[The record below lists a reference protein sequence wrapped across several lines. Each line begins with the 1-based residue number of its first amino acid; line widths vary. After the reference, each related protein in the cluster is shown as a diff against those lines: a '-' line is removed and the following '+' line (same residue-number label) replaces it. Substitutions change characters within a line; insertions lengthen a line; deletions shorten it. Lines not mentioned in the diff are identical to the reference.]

1 MSIDGVPASGKPL
14 GLEAA
19 LEVVEHLAEPGCGR
33 GIGERGGGDD
43 AVSRLHAGVVAGV
56 VGKQWGGRRCR
67 RGVFDFS
74 EDFEPGVELSAVG
87 WGDVEFAV
95 QETGEH
101 GVGAGDAVG
110 EAGYMVDPVREF
122 EGIVVEVEVDG
133 GWIGPAH

>member
-1 MSIDGVPASGKPL
+1 MPASGKPP

-33 GIGERGGGDD
+33 GIGERGGGGRDD
-43 AVSRLHAGVVAGV
+43 VVSRLHAGVVAGV
-56 VGKQWGGRRCR
+56 VGKHWGGRRCR

-95 QETGEH
+95 RETGEDRVVQ
-101 GVGAGDAVG
+101 GTRL
-110 EAGYMVDPVREF
+110 VRQ
-122 EGIVVEVEVDG
+122 VT
-133 GWIGPAH
+133 W